1 LAITQ
6 QGRIRYSRRG
16 GRINADFIDNAAGV
30 ATSDREVNLKI
41 LLGLAAE
48 HGRLQEA
55 ERDQLLHEVEGQ
67 VAFEV
72 LRQVDHSVA
81 ALTRA
86 VPISQRE
93 LDAHEA
99 LLEALEA
106 AGRVDRVVEDLP
118 DTEEWARRRDA
129 GAGMIRPELA
139 VVLAYAK
146 EELIQAI
153 EASGLAAVPALRRA
167 VGPYFAP
174 VLQERFGDLIPE
186 HRLFPQLVATDL
198 AGEIVDR
205 MSIIWAHETADEL
218 GKSRADVAGAFWA
231 AREVLDTSGIWNEVE
246 TVGNAA
252 SADADAA
259 MHATLADA
267 VGDLARRYL
276 LRGDTA
282 LTGVIE
288 RDAPLVAPLLT
299 GIGEEPTWA
308 GAQDGVDARTAN
320 LVELGVPADL
330 AVALSARHRLAPVGD
345 AAVISRAT
353 GRSLADALLALEA
366 LHDVTGGDR
375 VGPAL
380 VTRHSASRW
389 EAWAKRS
396 VLDDLADWRLE
407 AAGAALTAAP
417 GASPADAVAEWV
429 AARADGLVRV
439 RRLFDRLDAGRD
451 ALAVASLAVRNL
463 RVVH

>member
-1 LAITQ
+1 
-6 QGRIRYSRRG
+6 
-16 GRINADFIDNAAGV
+16 
-30 ATSDREVNLKI
+30 
-41 LLGLAAE
+41 
-48 HGRLQEA
+48 
-55 ERDQLLHEVEGQ
+55 
-67 VAFEV
+67 
-72 LRQVDHSVA
+72 
-81 ALTRA
+81 
-86 VPISQRE
+86 
-93 LDAHEA
+93 
-99 LLEALEA
+99 
-106 AGRVDRVVEDLP
+106 VEDLP
-118 DTEEWARRRDA
+118 DADEWARRREA

-174 VLQERFGDLIPE
+174 ALQERFGDLIPR

-218 GKSRADVAGAFWA
+218 GKPLADVAGAFWA

-246 TVGNAA
+246 TVGNAG

-282 LTGVIE
+282 LTGIIE
-288 RDAPLVAPLLT
+288 QDAPLVAPLISPVGQSPAWSGPQEAL
-299 GIGEEPTWA
+299 
-308 GAQDGVDARTAN
+308 DARAGE
-320 LVELGVPADL
+320 LVDLGVPTEL
-330 AVALSARHRLAPVGD
+330 ALALSARHRLAPVGD
-345 AAVISRAT
+345 AAAISRFT

-366 LHDVTGGDR
+366 LFEVTGGSK
-375 VGPAL
+375 VGEAL
-380 VTRHSASRW
+380 ITRHSASRW

-407 AAGAALTAAP
+407 AAKAALTVAP
-417 GASPADAVAEWV
+417 DSAPAEAVAAWV
-429 AARADGLVRV
+429 AERTEGLARAT
-439 RRLFDRLDAGRD
+439 RLLDRLDGGRD